1 LIEFDPEG
9 NFLAIADTRLAGV
22 LFTSRYDDYAFMG
35 PVIVKEEFRGDGIGE
50 KLMIQGM
57 DYLKGLGVK
66 SIELDAVF
74 LALNLYR
81 RLGFKDKHFSYRFKK
96 ESTGG
101 TEKIQRLDISQT
113 DEIIELDRKLTE
125 LNRSKHLRRFCNEFP
140 DSIYTITEDNLLA
153 YGMVRERNGGSYA
166 VGPLVAEN
174 SSLAERLLLGIMA
187 KHPQKQILIGPLE
200 PQREFIAF
208 LRGLGFL
215 HNIPALRMYYG
226 EKRNYHKHVYGIIA
240 AEKG

>member
-1 LIEFDPEG
+1 
-9 NFLAIADTRLAGV
+9 
-22 LFTSRYDDYAFMG
+22 MG
-35 PVIVKEEFRGDGIGE
+35 PVIVREQFRGDGIGE
-50 KLMIQGM
+50 KLMIKGM
-57 DYLKGLGVK
+57 DYLKSRGVK

-74 LALNLYR
+74 LALSLYR
-81 RLGFKDKHFSYRFKK
+81 RLGFKDKHLSYRFKK
-96 ESTGG
+96 VSSGG
-101 TEKIQRLDISQT
+101 DVRVQRFDISRT
-113 DEIIELDRKLTE
+113 DKIIELDRKLTG
-125 LNRSKHLRRFCNEFP
+125 LGRSKHLRSFCIEFS

-166 VGPLVAEN
+166 IGPLVAEN

-187 KHPQKQILIGPLE
+187 EYPQKQILIGPLE

>member
-1 LIEFDPEG
+1 
-9 NFLAIADTRLAGV
+9 
-22 LFTSRYDDYAFMG
+22 MG

-50 KLMIQGM
+50 KLMVHGM
-57 DYLKGLGVK
+57 DYLKSRDVK

-74 LALNLYR
+74 LAMSLYR
-81 RLGFKDKHFSYRFKK
+81 RLGFKDRFISYRFKK

-101 TEKIQRLDISQT
+101 NEKTQRLDISMA
-113 DEIIELDRKLTE
+113 DEIIEFDRKMTGLD
-125 LNRSKHLRRFCNEFP
+125 RSKHIRRFCREFA
-140 DSIYTITEDNLLA
+140 DSMYIIKEDNLKA
-153 YGMVRERNGGSYA
+153 YALVRKRAGYGYA
-166 VGPLVAEN
+166 VGPMIAEDTEV
-174 SSLAERLLLGIMA
+174 AERLLASIMA
-187 KHPQKQILIGPLE
+187 EYPGKQILIGPLE